1 MLDSGL
7 PRKSDVMTTSM
18 VAGAPRT
25 DDLLILVAPP
35 RVQSTYDGGRSVAVI
50 FMISCRDVEMGDLCP
65 ATPKRGAREEE
76 EEGRLHILSKR
87 SGARNRNRTAV
98 IVSKNFFELHR
109 SRPYQQ

>member
-7 PRKSDVMTTSM
+7 PRKSDVMTTCM

-76 EEGRLHILSKR
+76 RKKDVCTSSQSALVQEIGIGR
-87 SGARNRNRTAV
+87 
-98 IVSKNFFELHR
+98 
-109 SRPYQQ
+109 Q